1 MSFWESVALAW
12 DSLLQN
18 KLRSI
23 LTVLGIIIGVAAV
36 IAVIAIGRGT
46 QSAVVGEIAGLGAN
60 SISIYPAAMMEGRG
74 LQRYRPLDEDDIH
87 LLEGLL
93 PDIEHTLRINV
104 RSAVVRTEGA
114 SDRVQV
120 IGLSANMSEVMT
132 MTLSEGRLYSPEEDA
147 AAARVVVLG
156 ASRAEDFFPN
166 GGAVGQ
172 TLYLDG
178 WPYLVVGVLE
188 REQGLL
194 AMLGAGS
201 ERDIYVPISTI
212 TRDRGRAEYMQL
224 ILKVADGASVE
235 AVRRDALEVLRIAH
249 PDAGYGAQSI
259 EQAIEIVQSVTGI
272 LTAVISAIAG
282 IALVVGGVGIM
293 NIMLVSVTERTREI
307 GIRKALGARRRDLLL
322 QFMVE
327 AVVICLVGGLI
338 GLALAAVPVWLVGRW
353 AGIPLLVSWD
363 SVVLAVGFSAGVGM
377 LFGVYPASKAAALD
391 PIQALRH
398 E

>member
-12 DSLLQN
+12 DSLVQN